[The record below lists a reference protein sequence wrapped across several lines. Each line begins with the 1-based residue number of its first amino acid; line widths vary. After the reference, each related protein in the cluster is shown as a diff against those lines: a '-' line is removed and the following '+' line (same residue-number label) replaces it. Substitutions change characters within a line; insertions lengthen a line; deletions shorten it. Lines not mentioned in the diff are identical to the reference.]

1 MTSTPDQRR
10 DGGGKFASGPHDE
23 AVLSEPLAG
32 SPRLV
37 SDAYRCGACEA
48 RFTSPAGALYECS
61 RCGGTQVEEN
71 RCEDCHTFMAKQAD
85 ETCPECEDGDIA
97 QAEAWEVDGALFGSA
112 EEASEW
118 VDGAEDRAEADAAA
132 LIDREVMVSKFD
144 RARAERAAV
153 LRPRMIELRRLIG
166 DRAPKLAGTLDSME
180 EVYEVEP
187 DAPPFELPVSFTEL
201 AQMLD
206 VGSPAELAALRDRS
220 IDEDL
225 RLASAEAMRSQMN
238 AKLPPG
244 RMSDQVDEWFSAGAS
259 VILRPEDCLDALIPA
274 LGG

>member
-1 MTSTPDQRR
+1 
-10 DGGGKFASGPHDE
+10 
-23 AVLSEPLAG
+23 
-32 SPRLV
+32 
-37 SDAYRCGACEA
+37 
-48 RFTSPAGALYECS
+48 
-61 RCGGTQVEEN
+61 
-71 RCEDCHTFMAKQAD
+71 
-85 ETCPECEDGDIA
+85 
-97 QAEAWEVDGALFGSA
+97 
-112 EEASEW
+112 
-118 VDGAEDRAEADAAA
+118 
-132 LIDREVMVSKFD
+132 
-144 RARAERAAV
+144 
-153 LRPRMIELRRLIG
+153 
-166 DRAPKLAGTLDSME
+166 ME